1 MINKV
6 SLSKEDLKFLMNL
19 LHEVEEEANTG
30 EMLIS
35 QTLDLWD
42 SGEREGLANDLLT

>member
-1 MINKV
+1 
-6 SLSKEDLKFLMNL
+6 MNL
-19 LHEVEEEANTG
+19 LDEAEEEANTG

-42 SGEREGLANDLLT
+42 SRERERSYKWPPHLDLGDFIVLHAVKS